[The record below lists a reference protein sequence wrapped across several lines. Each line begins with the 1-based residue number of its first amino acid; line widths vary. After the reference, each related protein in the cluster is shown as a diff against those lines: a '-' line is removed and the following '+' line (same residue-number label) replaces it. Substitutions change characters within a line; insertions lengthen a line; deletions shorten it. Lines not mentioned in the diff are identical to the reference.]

1 MSGNRSKIRFA
12 PFGFAKFQCISI
24 DGCAA
29 LRAQSPRHICTLLR
43 ATALLL
49 TSFFAVKPAEFSV
62 ILLQRQVEKVI
73 EDRLNRILSIAIER
87 NALNA
92 EICISCISYYKCH
105 EHLSR
110 TRPSGI
116 YAVNL
121 PLSPTL
127 IRKKTVASS
136 EFVADAD
143 LRESL
148 RHLMCPRTC
157 KGQMPAVWYKI
168 PWIRV
173 DGAHIAHR
181 QGRAL

>member
-1 MSGNRSKIRFA
+1 MGPKTSSQGPERLWPTDRTWLNAELCRLETREYGEMSGNRSKIRFA

-121 PLSPTL
+121 PLSSTL
-127 IRKKTVASS
+127 IRKKK
-136 EFVADAD
+136 
-143 LRESL
+143 L
-148 RHLMCPRTC
+148 
-157 KGQMPAVWYKI
+157 
-168 PWIRV
+168 
-173 DGAHIAHR
+173 
-181 QGRAL
+181 

>member
-1 MSGNRSKIRFA
+1 MANGSDVVKCRAVPLRNPRIWRDVRQPIEDQVRPVWIRQIPMYF
-12 PFGFAKFQCISI
+12 I
-24 DGCAA
+24 DSCAA

-121 PLSPTL
+121 PLSSTL
-127 IRKKTVASS
+127 IRKKK
-136 EFVADAD
+136 
-143 LRESL
+143 L
-148 RHLMCPRTC
+148 
-157 KGQMPAVWYKI
+157 
-168 PWIRV
+168 
-173 DGAHIAHR
+173 
-181 QGRAL
+181 